1 MTAPTTIDHETQ
13 IRRAAAYEL
22 CRQSFADFLRYCRIQ
37 DDDPTAPTDIPF
49 VPYDYQR
56 ERAEAWQSGQSE
68 VVLKAR
74 QLGFSWTL
82 ADYMLWRAEFH
93 GWDIGYYSRGED
105 EARAEIEQRVLWT
118 AQRLPA
124 WMVDARRI
132 RQRDTFVRFPG
143 GGSIRAFPS
152 TASAGIGYT
161 FQLVVA
167 DECAFHAYGA
177 QNYAA
182 YRPTLSAGGQYIAC
196 STADPSL
203 GPSGFF
209 YELWQGASDGS
220 NGYTPV
226 FVPWHARP
234 SRDAAWLARERAAY
248 RGMADEFDAYYPER
262 PEDAFVGKA
271 GLVYPQFSRER
282 HVRDGDPC
290 LWEEC
295 ISRYAGYDLGGGD
308 PTAIVVLGGYRASDG
323 SRRVHQFGEWGKTT
337 GAPTVEEMA
346 EYLLPWHERARF
358 DHIERDPVGV
368 ASTIAQSLRSMYTL
382 PVGMEP
388 VSRDKGERL
397 QTQAWWLDSGLLTI
411 NSACVYSIAE
421 FAYYRW
427 REATDPNDKTRY
439 KTSVTGPTHG
449 DWQDARGQA
458 LIRVYVDE
466 MNAMDYSQPAY
477 SGVTL

>member
-1 MTAPTTIDHETQ
+1 MMTAPPATDHETQ
-13 IRRAAAYEL
+13 LRRAAAIEL
-22 CRQSFADFLRYCRIQ
+22 CRLSFPDFLRYCRILS
-37 DDDPTAPTDIPF
+37 DDPDNPEPIPF
-49 VPYDYQR
+49 APYDYQL
-56 ERAEAWQSGQSE
+56 ERAEAWQAGQSE

-74 QLGFSWTL
+74 QLGFSWGL
-82 ADYMLWRAEFH
+82 GDYMLWRALFH
-93 GWDIGYYSRGED
+93 GWDCGYYSRGED

-118 AQRLPA
+118 AQRLPR
-124 WMVDARRI
+124 WMLDYSRVRV
-132 RQRDTFVRFPG
+132 RDTFVRFPC

-161 FQLVVA
+161 FQLIVA

-234 SRDAAWLARERAAY
+234 GRNEAWLARERAAY

-262 PEDAFVGKA
+262 PEAAFVGKS

-282 HVRDGDPC
+282 HVRPDPC
-290 LWEEC
+290 RWEEC
-295 ISRYAGYDLGGGD
+295 IARYAGYDLGGGD
-308 PTAIVVLGGYRASDG
+308 PTAIVVLGVYRASDG
-323 SRRVHQFGEWGKTT
+323 SRRVHQFGEMYRTT
-337 GAPTVEEMA
+337 GAPTVDEMGDWLTA
-346 EYLLPWHERARF
+346 WQERARF
-358 DHIERDPVGV
+358 DHIERDPVGA
-368 ASTIAQSLRSMYTL
+368 ASTVAQTLSGVYGL
-382 PVGMEP
+382 PVGSRP

-397 QTQAWWLDSGLLTI
+397 QTQAYWLDSGLFTI
-411 NSACVYSIAE
+411 GEQCTYSIAE
-421 FAYYRW
+421 FSGYRW
-427 REATDPNDKTRY
+427 RERTDANDKTRY
-439 KTSVTGPTHG
+439 KTATPEDHHA
-449 DWQDARGQA
+449 DAMDARGQA
-458 LIRVYVDE
+458 LIRVYADE
-466 MNAMDYSQPAY
+466 MQGERPRAASVRYW
-477 SGVTL
+477 